1 MHIPIKVDY
10 GVRALVDLAMDTT
23 DSPVRAADIAR
34 RTAIPE
40 QFLAQVL
47 HTLSRSGFVKS
58 QRGPTGGHSLAIEA
72 TEIRLSEVVVALG
85 GPDTPVGCLDDTN
98 MCIHVPA
105 CAQRE
110 VWRSVADAVFKILNS
125 TTIADL
131 ADRTRVVTSAV
142 GGNSPSEPVDFVVA

>member
-10 GVRALVDLAMDTT
+10 GVRALVDLAMDTS
-23 DSPVRAADIAR
+23 DNPVRAADIAR

-47 HTLSRSGFVKS
+47 HTLSRQGIVKS
-58 QRGPTGGHSLAIEA
+58 QRGPAGGHSLATDA
-72 TEIRLSEVVVALG
+72 ADIRLSEVVAALG
-85 GPDTPVGCLDDTN
+85 GPDTPVGCLDDTK
-98 MCIHVPA
+98 MCVHVPA

-110 VWRSVADAVFKILNS
+110 VWRSVADAVFQILNS

-131 ADRTRVVTSAV
+131 AIRTKEVA
-142 GGNSPSEPVDFVVA
+142 GALNAKSPGEPVDFVVA